1 MELNENALGPEEE
14 SLVASSQKGDLE
26 AFNAIVERY
35 ERVVYNLAL
44 RMLSEPAVAE
54 DATQDAFISA
64 FQNIKGFRG
73 GSLRAWLLK
82 IVANRCRDVLRSAYR
97 RRTLSL
103 EALTLDADPSFPSR
117 TESPEDYTMRREL
130 GREIQNGLETI
141 PQDQRMVLVL
151 VDIQGLGYEEAA
163 QVTGASLG
171 TVKSRLSRGR
181 ARLRDYLRTK
191 EELLPGRFRQ
201 KV

>member
-1 MELNENALGPEEE
+1 M
-14 SLVASSQKGDLE
+14 
-26 AFNAIVERY
+26 
-35 ERVVYNLAL
+35 
-44 RMLSEPAVAE
+44 
-54 DATQDAFISA
+54 
-64 FQNIKGFRG
+64 
-73 GSLRAWLLK
+73 K

-103 EALTLDADPSFPSR
+103 EALTLDVDPSFTAS

-163 QVTGASLG
+163 EVTGASLG

-201 KV
+201 KG